1 MTDSSRPLRIL
12 SIDGGGIRGL
22 IPALILEELEKRLRA
37 RGKTEPLHAYFDLIA
52 GTSTGGIIAAGLTAP
67 HPQDSGRPAAT
78 PAELVA
84 LYRDHGGAIFKT
96 DVFTRIRRFF
106 ANVFTG
112 NFGAV
117 LEEKYDHQPLEE
129 KLKETLGARRL
140 SEAMTSVLITAY
152 DITTRDTVVMK
163 KRPLCEGEAPHDDYL
178 FWQVARATSAAPT
191 YFEPARV
198 TNLTTS
204 RSLTLVDGGVFA
216 NNPSVC
222 AFVEALKMG
231 AAADDVLLVAL
242 GTGYQNRA
250 YSYYETRNWGPIN
263 WINPAHGAPI
273 ISILMHGQCS
283 AAEHQMELLL
293 SSIGQENYYRFDAEL
308 NGVNDEM
315 DDASDQNLASLQAF
329 ARTLIATE
337 SEQLDAIA
345 ERL

>member
-1 MTDSSRPLRIL
+1 MAQPLRIL

-22 IPALILEELEKRLRA
+22 VPALILEELEKRLQA
-37 RGKTEPLHAYFDLIA
+37 KGKTEPLHSYFDLIA

-67 HPQDSGRPAAT
+67 HPHHVTRPAAT

-84 LYRDHGGAIFKT
+84 LYRDQGGEIFRN
-96 DVFTRIRRFF
+96 DVFTRMRRFF
-106 ANVFTG
+106 ANIFTG
-112 NFGAV
+112 NLGGV
-117 LEEKYDHQPLEE
+117 VEEKYDHKPLEE
-129 KLKETLGARRL
+129 KLRATLGGRRV
-140 SEAMTSVLITAY
+140 SEALTGVLITTY
-152 DITTRDTVVMK
+152 DITTRDTVVIK
-163 KRPLCEGEAPHDDYL
+163 KRPLCEGEAPHDDFL
-178 FWQVARATSAAPT
+178 FWQAARATSAAPT
-191 YFEPARV
+191 YFEPSRV

-204 RSLTLVDGGVFA
+204 QSLTLVDGGVFA

-231 AAADDVLLVAL
+231 ASPENVVMVTL

-263 WINPAHGAPI
+263 WINPAYGAPI

-293 SSIGQENYYRFDAEL
+293 RAGGHGNYYRFDAEL

-315 DDASDQNLASLQAF
+315 DDASEENLAALETF
-329 ARTLIATE
+329 AKTLITTE
-337 SEQLDAIA
+337 SATLDEIV